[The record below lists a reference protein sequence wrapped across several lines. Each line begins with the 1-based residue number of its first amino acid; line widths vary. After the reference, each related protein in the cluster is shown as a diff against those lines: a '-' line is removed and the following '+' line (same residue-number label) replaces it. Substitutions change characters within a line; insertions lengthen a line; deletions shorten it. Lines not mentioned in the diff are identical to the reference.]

1 MVTENSSLTVLSRR
15 FFLKKSTQIALGL
28 TVISVPTITCA
39 KILGKPKVMGKPKLL
54 AKRSLC
60 LYHTH
65 TQQELNITYALGK
78 AYNPKA
84 LAQIN
89 YFLRDHQTGKI
100 HPIDPKLLDILWS
113 IQGQM
118 GRKGVYEVISAFR
131 SPLTNRQLQQHSSGV
146 AGHSLHMKGKAIDIR
161 FSEADI
167 DQIHQCAMRMKSG
180 GVGYYAKSD
189 FVHLDTGTY
198 RTWQQS

>member
-1 MVTENSSLTVLSRR
+1 MVTENSVESVLSRR
-15 FFLKKSTQIALGL
+15 FFLKQSTQIALGL
-28 TVISVPTITCA
+28 TVLSVPTITCA
-39 KILGKPKVMGKPKLL
+39 KIIGKPKVMGKSKILG
-54 AKRSLC
+54 KRALSF
-60 LYHTH
+60 YHTH

-78 AYNPKA
+78 VYNPKA

-89 YFLRDHQTGKI
+89 YFLRDYQTGKA

-118 GRKGVYEVISAFR
+118 GSKGVYEVISGFR
-131 SPLTNRQLQQHSSGV
+131 SPLTNRQLREHSSGV

-161 FSEADI
+161 FSGADT
-167 DQIHQCAMRMKSG
+167 DQIHQCAVGMKSG

-198 RTWQQS
+198 RTW

>member
-1 MVTENSSLTVLSRR
+1 MG
-15 FFLKKSTQIALGL
+15 KS
-28 TVISVPTITCA
+28 
-39 KILGKPKVMGKPKLL
+39 KILGKRAL
-54 AKRSLC
+54 SF
-60 LYHTH
+60 YHTH

-78 AYNPKA
+78 VYNPKA

-89 YFLRDHQTGKI
+89 YFLRDYQTGKA

-118 GRKGVYEVISAFR
+118 GSKGVYEVISGFR
-131 SPLTNRQLQQHSSGV
+131 SPLTNRQLREHSSGV

-161 FSEADI
+161 FSGADT
-167 DQIHQCAMRMKSG
+167 DQIHQCAVGMKSG

-198 RTWQQS
+198 RTW